1 MRLPVE
7 LLLRAE
13 AEYPRNPAQVRSIRS
28 RIASRSALALDGLD
42 HLERRRAMIA
52 ASARES
58 ASLAFERYLGTNDLL
73 PINYLLTGHAQS
85 RAVGRIRYFDKKDRR
100 IAFATGFMVSPELM
114 MTNHHVFP
122 VSDVAEFAALADDA
136 TIEFGYEYDLQ
147 GRLGEPVV
155 HALAPEAF
163 LHTSKALDL
172 ALVAVCPHDLT
183 GLRPLRDQG
192 YLILNGR
199 LGKAGAGD
207 YATIVQHPDGK
218 EKQIALR
225 NNEII
230 DNDLPDVLIYKSDTA
245 QGSSGAP
252 VFNNEWQVIALH
264 SSGVAKTDAAG
275 RYLDKQDQMI
285 EVENGRIDESR
296 VVWLSN
302 RGVRVSALMKHLLA
316 PESAV
321 ALHPLVQ
328 VFSSPAYTDSRP
340 FTTFP
345 RPRILEEPEFKGTP
359 VAAPPASISPLAAS
373 HIEIRVSIGSGQPAV
388 QYTIGETPSQTVS
401 LFTHTEKK
409 LEDEQDYSSCTG
421 FEEEFMGM
429 RIPMPVPSARLRKQL
444 AFLKDAPS
452 SFTLKYHHF
461 STIMHAVRRVP
472 VVSAINVHGKHRYPT
487 LGSATRKDNWLRD
500 SRIDYDAQLD
510 DRWYAKS
517 GFDKGHLSRREDAEW
532 GTSLASAKAAADIT
546 CSYANAVPQVPAFN
560 RAMMGYNGQWG
571 QLEKKLLEAG
581 VKNESARSARICVF
595 SGPVFL
601 DDDPVYASV
610 QVALG
615 CFKVVVWFDQHGA
628 LRTTAFHL
636 SQDTLVEGIE
646 FEALN
651 FDKLFKL
658 QQVPLAWVERA
669 TGLGFASVLRNSD
682 TFSEGNQ
689 QADGTAL
696 ERLVSGGQGRTPDT
710 QPENTPPLPP

>member
-1 MRLPVE
+1 MKLPVE
-7 LLLRAE
+7 LLSKAE
-13 AEYPRNPAQVRSIRS
+13 ADYPKTPAQVRSLQS
-28 RIASRSALALDGLD
+28 RIVSRSALVLDGLD

-73 PINYLLTGHAQS
+73 PINYLLTGYAQS

-100 IAFATGFMVSPELM
+100 TAYATGFMVSPELM

-136 TIEFGYEYDLQ
+136 AIEFGYEYDAF
-147 GRLGEPVV
+147 GKLGEPVV
-155 HALAPEAF
+155 HALDPEAF

-172 ALVAVCPHDLT
+172 ALVAVRPRDLT
-183 GLRPLRDQG
+183 GLRQLHDQG

-199 LGKAGAGD
+199 LGKAGTGD
-207 YATIVQHPDGK
+207 YATIVQHPDGE

-275 RYLDKQDQMI
+275 HYLDKHDQVI

-340 FTTFP
+340 FTTLP
-345 RPRILEEPEFKGTP
+345 RPAILETSGFKGVP
-359 VAAPPASISPLAAS
+359 VAAQPVSLPPLAAS
-373 HIEIRVSIGSGQPAV
+373 VIEIRVSIGNGQHVV
-388 QYTIGETPSQTVS
+388 QSTVSETPLQTVA
-401 LFTHTEKK
+401 LGTLNERK
-409 LEDEQDYSSCTG
+409 LEDAQDYSTCTG
-421 FEEEFMGM
+421 FEEEFMGI
-429 RIPMPVPSARLRKQL
+429 RIPMPLPSARLRKQL
-444 AFLKDAPS
+444 AFLKDAPG

-461 STIMHAVRRVP
+461 STILHAVRRVP
-472 VVSAINVHGKHRYPT
+472 VVSAINVHGKHRYAA
-487 LGSATRKDNWLRD
+487 LGSSSRKDNWLRD
-500 SRIDYDAQLD
+500 SRVDYDAQLD

-532 GTSLASAKAAADIT
+532 GTSLALAKAAADLT

-560 RAMMGYNGQWG
+560 RAMMGYHGQWG
-571 QLEKKLLEAG
+571 QLENKLLEAG
-581 VKNESARSARICVF
+581 VKNESSRSARICVF

-615 CFKVVVWFDQHGA
+615 CFKVVVWFNQDGA

-636 SQDTLVEGIE
+636 SQDTLLEGIA

-658 QQVPLAWVERA
+658 QQVPLAWTEQA
-669 TGLGFASVLRNSD
+669 TGLGFAAVLRDAD
-682 TFSEGNQ
+682 TFSKDSA
-689 QADGTAL
+689 QADEAAL
-696 ERLVSGGQGRTPDT
+696 ERLVSGGQAHSASTLPEGDRPA
-710 QPENTPPLPP
+710 QP